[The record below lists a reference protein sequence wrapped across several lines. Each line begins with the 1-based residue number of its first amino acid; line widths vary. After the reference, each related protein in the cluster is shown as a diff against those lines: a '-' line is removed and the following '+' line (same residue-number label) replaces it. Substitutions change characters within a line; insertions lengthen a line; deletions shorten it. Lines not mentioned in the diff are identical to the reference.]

1 MKPYNSSRKSKKEEV
16 AEMFDNIAPT
26 YDRLNHIF
34 SLSID
39 KLWRRR
45 VVRIVR
51 RMKPLRILDL
61 ATGTGDLAI
70 KMAGRMRKARVMGV
84 DLSEKM
90 LAVAAEKVR
99 RKGLDDHIAL
109 YQGDA
114 ERLDVA
120 DGVIDVVTVAFGV
133 RNFGDLE
140 AGLAEI
146 RRSLRSGGHAVILE
160 FSMPRNPLVRRLY
173 GLYSNHVLGPVGGL
187 VSHDREAY
195 DYLPASIAEFPEPER
210 FLDIMREAGFV
221 DCRRRSQSLG
231 IAQIYIG
238 RKP

>member
-1 MKPYNSSRKSKKEEV
+1 
-16 AEMFDNIAPT
+16 MFDNIAPT

-51 RMKPLRILDL
+51 RLKPTRILDL

-70 KMAGRMRKARVMGV
+70 NMAKRIPEAHIMGV
-84 DLSEKM
+84 DLSENM

-99 RKGLDDHIAL
+99 RQGLDDHIVL

-114 ERLDVA
+114 ENLDLN
-120 DGVIDVVTVAFGV
+120 DGVVDVVTVAFGV
-133 RNFGDLE
+133 RNFGDIE
-140 AGLAEI
+140 QGLAEI
-146 RRSLRSGGHAVILE
+146 KRALRSGGHLVVLE
-160 FSMPRNPLVRRLY
+160 FSMPRNPLVRKMY
-173 GLYSNHVLGPVGGL
+173 GLYSDHVMRPVGSM
-187 VSHDREAY
+187 VSRDNQAY
-195 DYLPASIAEFPEPER
+195 EYLPDSIAEFYAPED
-210 FLDIMREAGFV
+210 FLEVMRRAGFE
-221 DCRRRSQSLG
+221 DCRRRSQSMG

>member
-1 MKPYNSSRKSKKEEV
+1 
-16 AEMFDNIAPT
+16 MFDNIAPT

-51 RMKPLRILDL
+51 RLKPTRILDL

-70 KMAGRMRKARVMGV
+70 NMAKRIPEAHIMGV
-84 DLSEKM
+84 DLSENM

-99 RKGLDDHIAL
+99 RQGLDDHIVL

-114 ERLDVA
+114 ENLDLN
-120 DGVIDVVTVAFGV
+120 DGVVDVVTVAFGV
-133 RNFGDLE
+133 RNFGDIE
-140 AGLAEI
+140 QGLAEI
-146 RRSLRSGGHAVILE
+146 WRSLRSGGHLVVLE
-160 FSMPRNPLVRRLY
+160 FSMPRNPLVRKMY
-173 GLYSNHVLGPVGGL
+173 GLYSDHVMRPVGSM
-187 VSHDREAY
+187 VSRDNQAY
-195 DYLPASIAEFPEPER
+195 EYLPDSIAEFYGPED
-210 FLDIMREAGFV
+210 FLEVMRRAGFE
-221 DCRRRSQSLG
+221 DCRRRSQSMG